1 MKNLKFYDVKKRKGF
16 MSNKYQFVTKRNP
29 RTKRTTYM
37 VKTKSPSGN
46 MAYRIVSKDFYMSK
60 GRK

>member
-1 MKNLKFYDVKKRKGF
+1 MKNLKFYDVKKRKAF
-16 MSNKYQFVTKRNP
+16 MSNKYSFMSKRNP
-29 RTKRTTYM
+29 RTKRMTYM